1 MEKIVLEQA
10 TMLVSLSCG
19 AFNPSTWA
27 EVFLHELIAL
37 KVKARDFDFL
47 KDLDFRAIRKMQ
59 GIPVTSRSI
68 EINFTFGWIIRFLA
82 LNSSDQDP

>member
-1 MEKIVLEQA
+1 MWK
-10 TMLVSLSCG
+10 
-19 AFNPSTWA
+19 
-27 EVFLHELIAL
+27 L
-37 KVKARDFDFL
+37 KNADFL

-59 GIPVTSRSI
+59 GITVTSKGI